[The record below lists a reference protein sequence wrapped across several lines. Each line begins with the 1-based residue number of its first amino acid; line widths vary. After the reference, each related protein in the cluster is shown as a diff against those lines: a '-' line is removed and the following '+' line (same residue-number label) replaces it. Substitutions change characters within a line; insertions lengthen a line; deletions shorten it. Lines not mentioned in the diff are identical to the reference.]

1 MFYFF
6 TSFDVFCFTFDV
18 FAFDVFVHLM
28 LKTSNAH
35 VLSKSCQG
43 DWSLTYYYLLLLLLL
58 LLLLFFYHSCYRSM
72 IYNNIIESII

>member
-43 DWSLTYYYLLLLLLL
+43 DWSLTRGLLP
-58 LLLLFFYHSCYRSM
+58 FF
-72 IYNNIIESII
+72 NILKYEV

>member
-43 DWSLTYYYLLLLLLL
+43 DWSLTQPAILGFPFSSLSPYYPLLGAC
-58 LLLLFFYHSCYRSM
+58 FTTS
-72 IYNNIIESII
+72 

>member
-43 DWSLTYYYLLLLLLL
+43 DWSLPYEG
-58 LLLLFFYHSCYRSM
+58 R
-72 IYNNIIESII
+72 NNRWSVMEEQ